1 MNADNEEKKIKYW
14 TLDIPG
20 EGKQEE
26 QAKETEKEQT
36 MRLEENQ
43 ESMRY
48 PGSQVNK

>member
-1 MNADNEEKKIKYW
+1 MNADNEEKIKYW